1 MILGLGIDLA
11 SIERIRAVLDRHG
24 ERMWTRVLTP
34 REQAVL
40 AGRRDRAT
48 ALAGRWAAKE
58 AAVKAFL
65 GRAGALW
72 HDFEVGRGLLGEPEM
87 RFSGRA
93 AIAAQRLG
101 VARALVS
108 ITHDAGVA
116 AAVVVLEGS

>member
-1 MILGLGIDLA
+1 VILGLGIDVA
-11 SIERIRAVLDRHG
+11 SITRMEAVLARHG
-24 ERMWTRVLTP
+24 DRLWTRILTA
-34 REQAVL
+34 REQAAL
-40 AGRRDRAT
+40 AERRDRAT

-72 HDFEVGRGLLGEPEM
+72 HDFEVGRGSLGQPEM
-87 RFSGRA
+87 RFFGRA
-93 AIAAQRLG
+93 AEVAETLG

-116 AAVVVLEGS
+116 AAVVILEAP